1 MGLIKSAE
9 APVGLPAFSMND
21 IEAAARGILRRARE
35 EAAEILAAAKT
46 QADALRQS
54 AHANGLAQG
63 HAQGLEQG
71 RAEGAKSGHAQAL
84 AEHGPAMT
92 QLIKTLTQAAARIED
107 QRDDLQTSA
116 LREVIDLACAIARRI
131 TKRQGVI
138 DPAVMLANLT
148 EAMSLAIHAAD
159 VRIALHPS
167 QMQTLRRELP
177 NLRLS
182 WPQLKH
188 VELSE
193 DASIAA
199 GGVRIFTTGGQVDA
213 TLDTQLDR
221 IIAQLSPPESATDS
235 PVDSS
240 GPP

>member
-9 APVGLPAFSMND
+9 APVGLPAFSMKD

-35 EAAEILAAAKT
+35 EAAEILSAAKI

-71 RAEGAKSGHAQAL
+71 RAEGAKSGHDQAL
-84 AEHGPAMT
+84 AQHGPAMA
-92 QLIKTLTQAAARIED
+92 QLIKTLTTAAGQIED
-107 QRDDLQTSA
+107 QRDDLEA
-116 LREVIDLACAIARRI
+116 AGLREVIDLACAIARRI
-131 TKRQGVI
+131 TKRQALI

-167 QMQTLRRELP
+167 QMQVLRGELP

-193 DASIAA
+193 DAAIAP

-221 IIAQLSPPESATDS
+221 IIAQLSPPDSATESPADS
-235 PVDSS
+235 A